1 MINPYFL
8 SKGQHASADAGRCAM
23 EWVSYLAGEPHSDS
37 PQCVS
42 PVLTGFCI
50 RFNDRLND
58 TDRQQLRPYLAR
70 TIGTRDDGRDEERF
84 QMCREFL
91 LRRALPLYLDAAGR
105 DQAAAYLR
113 SLPTVLT
120 AEATLGAI
128 RFARGEARDARCQA
142 EARLADRLHAELA
155 KRGSTAIDA
164 AIDAATAAA
173 TATAAIDATAIAGAA
188 TAAAATAAVADA
200 AAATAAA
207 TAAAASLALRGE
219 LRRVIRDKA
228 IERVQAFNQELKPAA
243 FELLDRMLPTEVIA
257 LPVVADAELV
267 CAVPSA

>member
-173 TATAAIDATAIAGAA
+173 TATAAIDATAI
-188 TAAAATAAVADA
+188 
-200 AAATAAA
+200 TAAA